1 MKFLNIPKWK
11 ITNNANIFDVNIY
24 FKSKSIISEFQLTL
38 CFVSLAVAAP
48 APQEEDVAPEA
59 IAYVHE
65 EIAAEPYVH
74 EEIEAEPYVHEEIE
88 AEPYVAEEEAEAPA
102 ALPYVHEEIEALP
115 YVHEE
120 IAAEAYVHE
129 EPAPAPVAAVAPV
142 AYAGYY
148 PFTYSLPVATSVAAK
163 AVPASTTYAVAAPT
177 YYIAA
182 VKTGCINNVGSVV
195 PCAQ

>member
-1 MKFLNIPKWK
+1 MKLF
-11 ITNNANIFDVNIY
+11 
-24 FKSKSIISEFQLTL
+24 LTL
-38 CFVSLAVAAP
+38 CFVALAVGAP
-48 APQEEDVAPEA
+48 APQEEEMIPEA
-59 IAYVHE
+59 LPYVHE

-74 EEIEAEPYVHEEIE
+74 EEIAAEPYEHVEIE

-102 ALPYVHEEIEALP
+102 ALPYVHEEI
-115 YVHEE
+115 
-120 IAAEAYVHE
+120 AAEPYVHE

-142 AYAGYY
+142 AYAGY
-148 PFTYSLPVATSVAAK
+148 PFTYALPVATSVAAK
-163 AVPASTTYAVAAPT
+163 AVPASTTYAIAAPT

>member
-1 MKFLNIPKWK
+1 M
-11 ITNNANIFDVNIY
+11 NIY

-129 EPAPAPVAAVAPV
+129 EPAPAPVPAVAPV

>member
-1 MKFLNIPKWK
+1 MKLF
-11 ITNNANIFDVNIY
+11 
-24 FKSKSIISEFQLTL
+24 LTL
-38 CFVSLAVAAP
+38 CFVALSAAAP

-88 AEPYVAEEEAEAPA
+88 AEPYV
-102 ALPYVHEEIEALP
+102 
-115 YVHEE
+115 
-120 IAAEAYVHE
+120 HE
-129 EPAPAPVAAVAPV
+129 EPVPAPVAAVAPV

>member
-1 MKFLNIPKWK
+1 MC
-11 ITNNANIFDVNIY
+11 V
-24 FKSKSIISEFQLTL
+24 FQLTL
-38 CFVSLAVAAP
+38 CFVALAVAAP
-48 APQEEDVAPEA
+48 APQEEEMIPEA
-59 IAYVHE
+59 LPYVHE

-74 EEIEAEPYVHEEIE
+74 EEIAAEPYEHVEIE

-102 ALPYVHEEIEALP
+102 ALPYVHEEI
-115 YVHEE
+115 
-120 IAAEAYVHE
+120 AAEPYVHE

-142 AYAGYY
+142 AYAGY
-148 PFTYSLPVATSVAAK
+148 PFTYALPVATSVAAK
-163 AVPASTTYAVAAPT
+163 AVPASTTYAIAAPT